1 METLERLLARDAAW
15 HPPDAERAEWLAEAT
30 RPDGPPA
37 LLHEARWWQA
47 REAAR
52 RGDWERV
59 TALAEEGLGEPFSE
73 REAIRL
79 ALLHA
84 ISGNVDEAQHVLAQ
98 AVQWRSGEELIGRF
112 AELCEAEG
120 LPAAAARFRLLAG
133 KGSAGRPPPTA
144 PDR

>member
-1 METLERLLARDAAW
+1 MDPLERLLSRDAAW
-15 HPPDAERAEWLAEAT
+15 HPPGAELADWLSEAA
-30 RPDGPPA
+30 RPGSPPA
-37 LLHEARWWQA
+37 LLHEARWWRA

-52 RGDWERV
+52 SGDWERV

-98 AVQWRSGEELIGRF
+98 AVQWRSGEELLGRF

-120 LPAAAARFRLLAG
+120 LAAAAARFRLLAG
-133 KGSAGRPPPTA
+133 
-144 PDR
+144 

>member
-1 METLERLLARDAAW
+1 MDPLERLLSRDAAW
-15 HPPDAERAEWLAEAT
+15 HPPAAELTDWLSEAA
-30 RPDGPPA
+30 RPGSPPA

-52 RGDWERV
+52 SGDWERV

-73 REAIRL
+73 REAVRL

-84 ISGNVDEAQHVLAQ
+84 LSGDLDEAAHVLAQ
-98 AVQWRSGEELIGRF
+98 AVQWRSGEELLARF

-120 LPAAAARFRLLAG
+120 LPEAAARFRRFSG
-133 KGSAGRPPPTA
+133 RGGSPPPSPAA
-144 PDR
+144 P